1 MLWDGRLRGQQG
13 KSGAQVLVFLV
24 SSAKTRRAAAPPGGS
39 TAALHPL
46 ETHFIT
52 SPWEERHAH
61 TETSPGNRRIL
72 LRVATATSE
81 VVREE
86 RRSRRMD
93 GWMLKKRRHAQK
105 TNEWLRGE
113 EQIG

>member
-1 MLWDGRLRGQQG
+1 MLRWWYSAVEALRSRSQTEGFPEQKHQAC
-13 KSGAQVLVFLV
+13 SPTWWLH
-24 SSAKTRRAAAPPGGS
+24 SSS
-39 TAALHPL
+39 TPL
-46 ETHFIT
+46 RNTHFIT

-61 TETSPGNRRIL
+61 TETSPGNRQIL

-93 GWMLKKRRHAQK
+93 GC
-105 TNEWLRGE
+105 
-113 EQIG
+113 

>member
-1 MLWDGRLRGQQG
+1 ML
-13 KSGAQVLVFLV
+13 FLV
-24 SSAKTRRAAAPPGGS
+24 SSAKTPGLQLHLVAPQQLDTP
-39 TAALHPL
+39 
-46 ETHFIT
+46 EKHFIT

-93 GWMLKKRRHAQK
+93 GWTDAEEEETHT
-105 TNEWLRGE
+105 TN
-113 EQIG
+113 Q